1 MKYKKESFFKGIAYL
16 LISQIFIKIIGFVYK
31 FYLTNK
37 DGFGDTGN
45 AIYSSGFQIYAL
57 LLAFSSTGIPSAISK
72 LVSERLAVGD
82 SKGAHKIFKIAF
94 VSFALIGG
102 VVTCFLFFGA
112 KKISKDWIQI
122 PEAEKSL
129 ICLAPSVFFVS
140 IISVFRGY
148 FNGRQNFSLT
158 AKSQGLEQIFKTVL
172 TVLLV
177 EITALV
183 TNSNV
188 SNMAGAANLAT
199 TIATMLCA
207 VYIWL
212 YYIKKRCEIG
222 QEIKQS
228 INCKPT
234 RIRKTIK
241 TIFKEAIPISISSII
256 SSFNKIIDSFTVVRL
271 LKKSLDENN
280 ARIQYGVLSGK
291 IDILCSLALSLNIP
305 FVTVFIPRITKTVT
319 KKEFQSTYKSINIF
333 LSITF
338 LIGLP
343 ITILFFIFPGK
354 ILNILFPNA
363 NSGALY
369 LKISSI
375 CIIFSLLNQTINAIL
390 QALGKA
396 NIPPL
401 SGSVG
406 IIIKLICNIYL
417 IPIAKLGILGAIIGN
432 IISNIITCF
441 ISGIFLMIQLRKQT
455 QQSIYK

>member
-94 VSFALIGG
+94 ASFALIGG
-102 VVTCFLFFGA
+102 VVTIVLFLGA

-177 EITALV
+177 EITSFT
-183 TNSNV
+183 TNSNI

-212 YYIKKRCEIG
+212 YYIKKRREIG
-222 QEIKQS
+222 QEINQS
-228 INCKPT
+228 INYRPT

-241 TIFKEAIPISISSII
+241 TIFKQAIPISLSSII
-256 SSFNKIIDSFTVVRL
+256 SSFNKIIDSLTVVRL
-271 LKKSLDENN
+271 LKKSINENK
-280 ARIQYGVLSGK
+280 ARTQYGVLCGK

-305 FVTVFIPRITKTVT
+305 FVTAFIPRITKTIA
-319 KKEFQSTYKSINIF
+319 KGDLHKTYESINAF
-333 LSITF
+333 LCITF
-338 LIGLP
+338 LIGIP
-343 ITILFFIFPGK
+343 ITLLFFIFPDK
-354 ILNILFPNA
+354 IINILFPNA

-390 QALGKA
+390 QSLGKE
-396 NIPPL
+396 NVPPL

-406 IIIKLICNIYL
+406 IIIKLVCNVFL
-417 IPIAKLGILGAIIGN
+417 IPNKKLGILGAIIGN
-432 IISNIITCF
+432 IISNIISCL
-441 ISGIFLMIQLRKQT
+441 ISGTFLTIQLRKQT
-455 QQSIYK
+455 QQQL

>member
-94 VSFALIGG
+94 ASFALIGG
-102 VVTCFLFFGA
+102 VVTIVLFLGA

-177 EITALV
+177 EITAFT

-212 YYIKKRCEIG
+212 YYIKKRKEISE
-222 QEIKQS
+222 EINQS
-228 INCKPT
+228 INYRPT

-241 TIFKEAIPISISSII
+241 TIFKQAIPISLSSII
-256 SSFNKIIDSFTVVRL
+256 SSFNRIIDSFTVVRF
-271 LKKSLDENN
+271 LKMSIDENN

-305 FVTVFIPRITKTVT
+305 FVTAFIPRITKTVV
-319 KKEFQSTYKSINIF
+319 KGDHYKTYESINAF
-333 LSITF
+333 LCITF
-338 LIGLP
+338 LIGIP
-343 ITILFFIFPGK
+343 ITILFFIFPDK

-390 QALGKA
+390 QSLGKE
-396 NIPPL
+396 NVPPL

-406 IIIKLICNIYL
+406 IMIKLVCNVFL
-417 IPIAKLGILGAIIGN
+417 IPNEKIGILGAIIGN
-432 IISNIITCF
+432 IISNVISCL
-441 ISGIFLMIQLRKQT
+441 ISGTFLTMKLRKQT
-455 QQSIYK
+455 QQQL

>member
-37 DGFGDTGN
+37 NGFGDTGN

-94 VSFALIGG
+94 ISFALIGG
-102 VVTCFLFFGA
+102 IVTIVLFLSA

-177 EITALV
+177 EITSFT

-188 SNMAGAANLAT
+188 TNMAGAANLAT

-207 VYIWL
+207 VYILL
-212 YYIKKRCEIG
+212 YYIKKRREIG
-222 QEIKQS
+222 QEINQS
-228 INCKPT
+228 INYRPT

-241 TIFKEAIPISISSII
+241 TIFKQAIPISLSSII
-256 SSFNKIIDSFTVVRL
+256 SSFNRIIDSFTVVRL
-271 LKKSLDENN
+271 LKKSIDENN

-305 FVTVFIPRITKTVT
+305 FVTAFIPRITKTVV
-319 KKEFQSTYKSINIF
+319 KGDYHKIYESINAF
-333 LSITF
+333 LCITF
-338 LIGLP
+338 LIGIP
-343 ITILFFIFPGK
+343 ITILFFIFPDK

-390 QALGKA
+390 QSLGKE
-396 NIPPL
+396 NVPPL

-406 IIIKLICNIYL
+406 IIIKLVCNVFL
-417 IPIAKLGILGAIIGN
+417 IPNEKLGILGAIIGN
-432 IISNIITCF
+432 IISNVISCL
-441 ISGIFLMIQLRKQT
+441 ISGTFLTIQLRKQT
-455 QQSIYK
+455 RQKQ